1 MKSLVQWF
9 VTDSAEFSCSRNEL
23 PVFIFLY
30 FERTDLFA
38 RRWSKQFAKIDSTCI
53 KIHHTFQICIWSRF
67 GMNFAARWINQKS
80 TKNKPKNRPKN
91 RGTPSALGDQSRGTP
106 SAQVVVVL
114 GTFLAASWE
123 ALGGVIEASWAEKVA
138 NMAPTWPQVG
148 AQNGGKIRLGPS
160 WRRLGSVLE
169 ASCSRFYAF
178 LMHFCCMP

>member
-23 PVFIFLY
+23 PVFNYLY
-30 FERTDLFA
+30 FECTDLFA
-38 RRWSKQFAKIDSTCI
+38 RRWSKQFAKIVSTYI
-53 KIHHTFQICIWSRF
+53 KIHHTFQICIWSTF
-67 GMNFAARWINQKS
+67 GMNFAARWIDQKS

-106 SAQVVVVL
+106 TAQVGLVL

-123 ALGGVIEASWAEKVA
+123 ALGGVMEVSWAAKVA

-160 WRRLGSVLE
+160 WRRLGSLLE
-169 ASCSRFYAF
+169 ASCSRFYTF